1 MSIPSDPANILTES
15 GGFRRDLRTSKRRSS
30 RPTCLKQ
37 KGMVST
43 LTPTMLFTTFMM
55 RPELDA
61 VIFNLLSDASSS
73 FGKKISSKAGQ
84 QQAAGERRYRSDG
97 RNGSAQLG
105 PNSSAD

>member
-15 GGFRRDLRTSKRRSS
+15 GGFRRDLRT

-43 LTPTMLFTTFMM
+43 LTPTMLFTTFIM

-73 FGKKISSKAGQ
+73 FGKKMSSKAGQ
-84 QQAAGERRYRSDG
+84 QQAAGVTAAHSWDQTHPPI
-97 RNGSAQLG
+97 NDVAL
-105 PNSSAD
+105 